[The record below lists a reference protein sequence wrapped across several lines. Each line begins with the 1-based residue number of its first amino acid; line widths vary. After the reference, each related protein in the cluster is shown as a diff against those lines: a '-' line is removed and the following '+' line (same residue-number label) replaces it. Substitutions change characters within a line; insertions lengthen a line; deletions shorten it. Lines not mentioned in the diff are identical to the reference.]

1 MIVLSFWVI
10 IVYDTHRINSYFIV
24 LPWTQVPAYVNT
36 FFETRV
42 EQLFSLA
49 ELVERAFASAGL
61 EYRVVGGLAVYL
73 YVEEREPD
81 AGRLTRDIDI
91 TVRREDLATIVKAV
105 EPFGLQYRH
114 VAGVD
119 MLVQAGEPSAR
130 RAVHMIFSGE
140 KVQDDYSEAAPEIG
154 ACHVIRHVRLVPVY
168 DLIRMKLTSFRLKDE
183 MHLKDLDEA
192 GVITPQIES
201 ALTRIQQERLR
212 QMRAR

>member
-1 MIVLSFWVI
+1 
-10 IVYDTHRINSYFIV
+10 
-24 LPWTQVPAYVNT
+24 VPVFVNT
-36 FFETRV
+36 FFETRA

-91 TVRREDLATIVKAV
+91 TVRREDLAAIVKAV

-114 VAGVD
+114 VAGAD

-130 RAVHMIFSGE
+130 RAVHLIFS
-140 KVQDDYSEAAPEIG
+140 EIG
-154 ACHVIRHVRLVPVY
+154 EWSVISQIRVGAAA

-201 ALTRIQQERLR
+201 ALSAIQQERLR
-212 QMRAR
+212 QMPGTLTDTGNYASLLSRR